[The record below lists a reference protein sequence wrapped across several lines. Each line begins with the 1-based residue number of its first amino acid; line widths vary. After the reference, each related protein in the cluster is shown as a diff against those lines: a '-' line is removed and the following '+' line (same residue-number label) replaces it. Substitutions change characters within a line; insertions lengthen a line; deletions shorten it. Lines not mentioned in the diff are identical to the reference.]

1 MAPTNLGRRLRLV
14 VAGAAVVTVLTAAM
28 AAASPPTPIGDA
40 ASMGVETPGMARLG
54 ASVPAGTDPRTP
66 QPGFL
71 LQRGRYTR
79 FDAPGARGGTSPNSI
94 NNRGV
99 IVGYF
104 AEGVG
109 DPFGRGFR
117 RDARGRITTIDLP
130 GASQTKPLRINDRGQ
145 ISGAYIDTA
154 GRRRGFLLDG
164 DRFVRIDV
172 PGATYTQAFG
182 LNNRGQVVGD
192 YQTSDGRVHGF
203 RWERGRITTVDAPG
217 AAGTTL
223 ADINDRGLILGG
235 RLEPDGRVAGFV
247 LDRGR
252 FVTFRAPGV
261 PQTFAFDLNNRGQI
275 VGFTV
280 TPTAADP
287 LAGAR
292 GFLLARGAS
301 GPFTPVD
308 VPGAPRS
315 AAFGLNDAG
324 AVVGRYE
331 NPNATPSPQRDGR
344 PPMGRMA

>member
-1 MAPTNLGRRLRLV
+1 MASTSRTTVGRRLGVLIAGAV
-14 VAGAAVVTVLTAAM
+14 VLTAVSVATAGAA
-28 AAASPPTPIGDA
+28 TPA
-40 ASMGVETPGMARLG
+40 PMGVQAAGLSRLG
-54 ASVPAGTDPRTP
+54 ASVPADTDPRTP

-71 LQRGRYTR
+71 LERGRYTK

-99 IVGYF
+99 IVGYY

-117 RDARGRITTIDLP
+117 RDARGRFTTIDLP
-130 GASQTKPLRINDRGQ
+130 GATQTKPLRINDRGQ

-164 DRFVRIDV
+164 GRFIRIDV
-172 PGATYTQAFG
+172 PGAVYTQAFG
-182 LNNRGQVVGD
+182 VNNRGQVVGD

-203 RWERGRITTVDAPG
+203 RWERGRITTVDAPD

-223 ADINDRGLILGG
+223 ADINDRGQLLGG
-235 RLEPDGRVAGFV
+235 RLEPDGSVRGFV

-261 PQTFAFDLNNRGQI
+261 PQTLAFDLNNRGQI

-280 TPTAADP
+280 TPTATDP

-292 GFLLARGAS
+292 GFLLAKGAR

-324 AVVGRYE
+324 AIVGRYE
-331 NPNATPSPQRDGR
+331 NPNAAPTPQPTGLPS
-344 PPMGRMA
+344 MGRMS